1 MEKLNQLISLCHG
14 QHVYIQTHN
23 FPDPDAIASAYGL
36 QQLLALYGVASQLCY
51 DGRIDRL
58 NASKMLDTF
67 QIRMSPYEDLSS
79 RMKETDPILYV
90 DTQKLAG
97 NTTDFIG
104 DEVACI
110 DHHPTFVPMEYHYQD
125 IRMVGACASL
135 IAEYYVRS
143 GNTPDRNVATAL
155 LYGIKMDTL
164 QFTRGVTPLDI
175 EMFGFLFPLCDQE
188 VLADLE
194 RNNIHEALKGL
205 GSGGGHAVMGGGL
218 IPKEDQHKLGR
229 YPEGA
234 IRNLFL
240 DVLAKG

>member
-67 QIRMSPYEDLSS
+67 QIRMAPYEDLSS
-79 RMKETDPILYV
+79 HMKETDPILYV

-125 IRMVGACASL
+125 IRMVGPA
-135 IAEYYVRS
+135 
-143 GNTPDRNVATAL
+143 
-155 LYGIKMDTL
+155 
-164 QFTRGVTPLDI
+164 PL
-175 EMFGFLFPLCDQE
+175 
-188 VLADLE
+188 
-194 RNNIHEALKGL
+194 
-205 GSGGGHAVMGGGL
+205 
-218 IPKEDQHKLGR
+218 
-229 YPEGA
+229 
-234 IRNLFL
+234 
-240 DVLAKG
+240 